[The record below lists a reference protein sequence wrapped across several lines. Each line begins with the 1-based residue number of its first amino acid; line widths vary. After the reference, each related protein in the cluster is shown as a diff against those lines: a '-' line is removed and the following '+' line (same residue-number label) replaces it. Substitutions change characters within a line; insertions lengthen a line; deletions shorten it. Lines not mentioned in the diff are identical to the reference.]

1 MLYWLYINKLVILDN
16 NNNLNKVNIKGKVEG
31 ASSNIN
37 IKYIK
42 QDASLYN
49 TFITLKLAL
58 TLIKL
63 INISS
68 L

>member
-1 MLYWLYINKLVILDN
+1 VLLDN
-16 NNNLNKVNIKGKVEG
+16 NDLNKAEG

-37 IKYIK
+37 IDIRRIK

-49 TFITLKLAL
+49 TFITLKPALAL
-58 TLIKL
+58 IKS